1 MALPEEKTNSTPDWL
16 TAGSTRIDKPV
27 TQIRGGG
34 IFIPSKRTPQE
45 EAEES
50 RKTRG
55 EVREEEKF
63 KRQIQDLT
71 VDQSKALDFYQRARS
86 SQIELERLN
95 LDPDDLI
102 ALATQEVLPSNLANR
117 FSDTDRRLYRAAAK
131 NFAMATL
138 RRESGAQIA
147 SDEIAN
153 QISIFFPGAGAD
165 EREKQVLKRQRDL
178 TILGLG
184 SAAGPYGLEQ
194 ANKNLQKLGFI
205 DEQGNPIIPPAAAEA
220 ETPVAGLAAAR
231 PGDRVVA
238 EIDLKN
244 ARDLQAKWQGSP
256 NLSTEELIKELNAI
270 SVANVGSP
278 LTPESIAA
286 LTLDTYR
293 TTQFKPY
300 LAPMEDV
307 TKDMGFIEGAI
318 ETVTGSERS
327 TPEIEAA
334 PDWTTMPELNELSL
348 ASAGTALGTMFSSPE
363 ESVKIIQA
371 NYPGVAVRQ
380 DAKGNYILRSQDG
393 KEYGIKPGFKWSD
406 IPRAAGGI
414 FAFTPAGAARTV
426 AGAAGG
432 AALTQAGIEATQA
445 ATGGTF
451 DPAEIALAGAAGAGG
466 QLISEAIPAVVSA
479 VRNLRR
485 GPASALPE
493 AIPVPSAPQAPT
505 MAPASTASEEAAI
518 GQRLYDIQMRL
529 REGIGSPELEQEA
542 AALARQLRDIQTP
555 EYMRPGYVPP
565 RREPLPMSEPTP
577 ASTTSEE
584 AILSQRLR
592 DIQNELRT
600 GPGSPQLEQE
610 ASAVSRRL
618 RWLQTPD
625 YMKAGAVEP
634 PPIPQATAAPM
645 AGVAEEV
652 VTEAAAPSAFIPI
665 EELDNLIST
674 ATKKGAAGKAA
685 QQKIIELAEINPEAK
700 AAAESL
706 GFELPIDV
714 YADNPQ
720 IRAAL
725 GLERSQFGTPAQG
738 EWDVTLRKA
747 IDNADNISQQFDAFF
762 IEGVPA
768 TGAVSQKIKTGLEQS
783 QKALKSQA
791 SALYKKVDEGVSA
804 NDPVNLDNLFT
815 TLQDVVAEVGE
826 GGLNQQE
833 KKLLDLFQTGE
844 AGAGDITYG
853 RLIREKNL
861 IRRAK
866 EGKESPYGSLD
877 EASLVRLEGALA
889 KDQLDNVER
898 IAGEET
904 RRNLRAANLLYAKQG
919 ALGKRMVSVFGRDLE
934 GDLNSLLLGAMSESK
949 TGGAR
954 KFNKLIKT
962 VPEEYRKEALA
973 TAIASATRSKA
984 SQGFGFAEFRDFY
997 PALRANPEVFGKI
1010 AKEMGPDWVKAMNS
1024 LLTVSRKMTDA
1035 RSVAGLRT
1043 GATTQAELRKSLA
1056 AQGKLQNFLNSTMAK
1071 RGVGFAAG
1079 STPGINM
1086 FVPDI
1091 IEWMSSI
1098 GKNKLVAAQQLFKD
1112 PAFLDALEQSASQGA
1127 PSKAAVNKLSM
1138 NQRFRSYAK
1147 AFGIS
1152 DDPKVWLN
1160 STLSAAA
1167 PQMNEQQQPQS
1178 PSGAPTVEMPQ

>member
-1 MALPEEKTNSTPDWL
+1 MAKNPFDQFDKEDVASVPISSIQPIVAAPKEAEKPEKPTETFSIATPEQKAAAGLDPNRVYQISSVTGEFKDVGGQPTAKAVAEKDTNRLPQLYTGISAVRDLRKLS
-16 TAGSTRIDKPV
+16 DKFLSLGK
-27 TQIRGGG
+27 QAGG
-34 IFIPSKRTPQE
+34 ISETPVLGSLLGQNRADLE
-45 EAEES
+45 GSIEIL
-50 RKTRG
+50 KG
-55 EVREEEKF
+55 II
-63 KRQIQDLT
+63 IQDQL
-71 VDQSKALDFYQRARS
+71 AR
-86 SQIELERLN
+86 
-95 LDPDDLI
+95 
-102 ALATQEVLPSNLANR
+102 LAKINPAGVASLANTPGEQER
-117 FSDTDRRLYRAAAK
+117 FVSSIANLNPNQSPEQFAIGLKRAEDYLNRQLK
-131 NFAMATL
+131 
-138 RRESGAQIA
+138 ESGG
-147 SDEIAN
+147 E
-153 QISIFFPGAGAD
+153 PVGERGA
-165 EREKQVLKRQRDL
+165 
-178 TILGLG
+178 
-184 SAAGPYGLEQ
+184 
-194 ANKNLQKLGFI
+194 
-205 DEQGNPIIPPAAAEA
+205 
-220 ETPVAGLAAAR
+220 PVAGLTAAL

-244 ARDLQAKWQGSP
+244 ARDLQAAWQSGKSI
-256 NLSTEELIKELNAI
+256 EELSAI
-270 SVANVGSP
+270 SMRNVGSA
-278 LTPESIAA
+278 LTPETIAK
-286 LTLDTYR
+286 LQEDTKR
-293 TTQFKPY
+293 QLQFVPY

-307 TKDMGFIEGAI
+307 TKDMGFIEGVA
-318 ETVTGSERS
+318 ETITGSERS

-348 ASAGTALGTMFSSPE
+348 ASAGTALGTMFTSPE

-371 NYPGVAVRQ
+371 NYPGVEVRQ
-380 DAKGNYILRSQDG
+380 DAKGNYILRSQNG
-393 KEYGIKPGFKWSD
+393 KEYGIKPGFRFSD
-406 IPRAAGGI
+406 VPRAAGGI

-451 DPAEIALAGAAGAGG
+451 NPSEVALAGAGGAGG
-466 QLISEAIPAVVSA
+466 QLLAEAIPLVVSG

-485 GPASALPE
+485 GPAGALPE
-493 AIPVPSAPQAPT
+493 PIPVPSAPEVPT
-505 MAPASTASEEAAI
+505 GMGMPSPAAI
-518 GQRLYDIQMRL
+518 V
-529 REGIGSPELEQEA
+529 PEAPIMPTQA
-542 AALARQLRDIQTP
+542 AS
-555 EYMRPGYVPP
+555 M
-565 RREPLPMSEPTP
+565 
-577 ASTTSEE
+577 
-584 AILSQRLR
+584 
-592 DIQNELRT
+592 
-600 GPGSPQLEQE
+600 
-610 ASAVSRRL
+610 
-618 RWLQTPD
+618 
-625 YMKAGAVEP
+625 
-634 PPIPQATAAPM
+634 AAPV

-652 VTEAAAPSAFIPI
+652 VTQAAAPSRFIPT

-674 ATKKGAAGKAA
+674 ATKKGAQGKAA

-738 EWDVTLRKA
+738 EWDVTLRNA
-747 IDNADNISQQFDAFF
+747 IDNADNISQQFDALF

-783 QKALKSQA
+783 KNALKSQA

-804 NDPVNLDNLFT
+804 NVPVNLDNLFT

-877 EASLVRLEGALA
+877 EASLTRLEGALA

-904 RRNLRAANLLYAKQG
+904 RRNLRAANLLYAKQS
-919 ALGKRMVSVFGRDLE
+919 ALGKRMVSAFGRDLE
-934 GDLNSLLLGAMSESK
+934 GDLNSLLLGAISESK

-954 KFNKLIKT
+954 KFNKLMKT

-997 PALRANPEVFGKI
+997 PALRANPEVFGQI

-1024 LLTVSRKMTDA
+1024 LLTVSKRMTEA
-1035 RSVAGLRT
+1035 RSVSGLKT

-1056 AQGKLQNFLNSTMAK
+1056 AQGKLQNFLNSSMVK
-1071 RGVGFAAG
+1071 RGVGFVAG
-1079 STPGINM
+1079 STPGVNM

-1091 IEWMSSI
+1091 IDWMSKL
-1098 GKNKLVAAQQLFKD
+1098 GKNKLDAAQQLFKD

-1167 PQMNEQQQPQS
+1167 PQMDGQQQPES
-1178 PSGAPTVEMPQ
+1178 PSGAPTVAMPQ

>member
-1 MALPEEKTNSTPDWL
+1 MAQTNPWELPVATSQGTSSP
-16 TAGSTRIDKPV
+16 P
-27 TQIRGGG
+27 RGVV
-34 IFIPSKRTPQE
+34 IPKSSAKI
-45 EAEES
+45 AEEERQAEELKIKKRS
-50 RKTRG
+50 
-55 EVREEEKF
+55 EEREEEKF
-63 KRQIQDLT
+63 KKSSAELSEGQA
-71 VDQSKALDFYQRARS
+71 KAVDFYQRARS

-95 LDPDDLI
+95 LAPDDLI
-102 ALATQEVLPSNLANR
+102 ALATQEVLPTSLANR

-138 RRESGAQIA
+138 RRESGATITP
-147 SDEIAN
+147 EETAN
-153 QISIFFPGAGAD
+153 QISIFFAGPGAD
-165 EREKQVLKRQRDL
+165 EKEKQTLKRQRDL

-194 ANKNLQKLGFI
+194 ANKNLQSLGFI
-205 DEQGNPIIPPAAAEA
+205 DEQGNAIIPPVTGAV

-231 PGDRVVA
+231 PGERVVA
-238 EIDLKN
+238 EKDLKN

-270 SVANVGSP
+270 SMRNVGSE
-278 LTPESIAA
+278 LTPETIKA
-286 LTLDTYR
+286 LQGDAERRL
-293 TTQFKPY
+293 QFKPY

-307 TKDMGFIEGAI
+307 TKDMGLIEGAI

-348 ASAGTALGTMFSSPE
+348 TGAGTALGTMFTSPE
-363 ESVKIIQA
+363 ESVQIIQA
-371 NYPGVAVRQ
+371 NYPGVDVRQ
-380 DAKGNYILRSQDG
+380 DAKGNYILRSQNG
-393 KEYGIKPGFKWSD
+393 KEYGIKPGFRFSD
-406 IPRAAGGI
+406 VPRIAGGI

-426 AGAAGG
+426 AGAAAGS
-432 AALTQAGIEATQA
+432 ALTQAGIEATQA

-451 DPAEIALAGAAGAGG
+451 DSGEVALAGAGGAGG
-466 QLISEAIPAVVSA
+466 QLISEAIPLVVSA
-479 VRNLRR
+479 VRGLRR
-485 GPASALPE
+485 GPAGALPE
-493 AIPVPSAPQAPT
+493 AMPIPSAPEAPT
-505 MAPASTASEEAAI
+505 GMGMPSPAAI
-518 GQRLYDIQMRL
+518 VP
-529 REGIGSPELEQEA
+529 ESP
-542 AALARQLRDIQTP
+542 I
-555 EYMRPGYVPP
+555 M
-565 RREPLPMSEPTP
+565 PT
-577 ASTTSEE
+577 
-584 AILSQRLR
+584 
-592 DIQNELRT
+592 
-600 GPGSPQLEQE
+600 
-610 ASAVSRRL
+610 
-618 RWLQTPD
+618 
-625 YMKAGAVEP
+625 
-634 PPIPQATAAPM
+634 QATPMAAPV

-652 VTEAAAPSAFIPI
+652 VTQAAAPSRFIPT

-674 ATKKGAAGKAA
+674 ATKRGAEGKAA

-738 EWDVTLRKA
+738 EWDVTLRNA
-747 IDNADNISQQFDAFF
+747 INNADDISQQFDALF

-804 NDPVNLDNLFT
+804 KAPVDLDNLFT
-815 TLQDVVAEVGE
+815 TLQEVVSEVGE

-853 RLIREKNL
+853 RLIREKGQ

-877 EASLVRLEGALA
+877 EASLVRLENALT

-898 IAGEET
+898 MAGEET
-904 RRNLRAANLLYAKQG
+904 RRNLRAANLLYAKQS
-919 ALGKRMVSVFGRDLE
+919 ALGKRMVSAFGRDLE
-934 GDLNSLLLGAMSESK
+934 GDLNSLLLGAISESK

-1010 AKEMGPDWVKAMNS
+1010 AQEMGPDWVKAMNS
-1024 LLTVSRKMTDA
+1024 LLTVSRKMTEA
-1035 RSVAGLRT
+1035 RSVPGLGT
-1043 GATTQAELRKSLA
+1043 GATTQATLRKSLA
-1056 AQGKLQNFLNSTMAK
+1056 AQGKLQNFLNSSMAK
-1071 RGVGFAAG
+1071 RAVAFVATKIPGVDML
-1079 STPGINM
+1079 I
-1086 FVPDI
+1086 PDI
-1091 IEWMSSI
+1091 IESMSKL
-1098 GKNKLVAAQQLFKD
+1098 GKNKLDAAQQLFKD
-1112 PAFLDALEQSASQGA
+1112 PAFLDALEQSATQGA

-1167 PQMNEQQQPQS
+1167 PQMDGQQQPES

>member
-1 MALPEEKTNSTPDWL
+1 MAQTNPWELPVASPQGTPS
-16 TAGSTRIDKPV
+16 AP
-27 TQIRGGG
+27 RGVV
-34 IFIPSKRTPQE
+34 IPKSRAE
-45 EAEES
+45 IAEEE
-50 RKTRG
+50 RQAEELDIKKRG
-55 EVREEEKF
+55 EVREEKKF
-63 KRQIQDLT
+63 ERQMQDLT
-71 VDQSKALDFYQRARS
+71 EGQSKALDFYQRARS

-95 LDPDDLI
+95 LSPDDLI
-102 ALATQEVLPSNLANR
+102 ALATQEVLPPNLANR
-117 FSDTDRRLYRAAAK
+117 FSDTDRRLYRSAAK

-138 RRESGAQIA
+138 RRESGAAITPE
-147 SDEIAN
+147 EITS

-165 EREKQVLKRQRDL
+165 AKEIETLKRQRDL
-178 TILGLG
+178 SILGLG

-194 ANKNLQKLGFI
+194 ANKNLQSLGFI
-205 DEQGNPIIPPAAAEA
+205 DEQGNPIIPPATGAV

-231 PGDRVVA
+231 PGERVVA
-238 EIDLKN
+238 EKDLKN
-244 ARDLQAKWQGSP
+244 ARELQAAWQSGK
-256 NLSTEELIKELNAI
+256 TIEELNAI
-270 SVANVGSP
+270 SMRNVGSE
-278 LTPESIAA
+278 LTPETINA
-286 LTLDTYR
+286 LQKDAERKL
-293 TTQFKPY
+293 QFKPY

-307 TKDMGFIEGAI
+307 TKDMGLIEGAI

-348 ASAGTALGTMFSSPE
+348 ASAGTALGTMFTSPE

-371 NYPGVAVRQ
+371 NYPGVEVRQ
-380 DAKGNYILRSQDG
+380 DAKGNYILRSQNG
-393 KEYGIKPGFKWSD
+393 KEYGIKPGFRWSD
-406 IPRAAGGI
+406 VPRAAGGI
-414 FAFTPAGAARTV
+414 LAFTPAGAARTV

-451 DPAEIALAGAAGAGG
+451 NPSEVALAGAGGAGG
-466 QLISEAIPAVVSA
+466 QLLAEAIPLVVSG

-485 GPASALPE
+485 GPAGALPE
-493 AIPVPSAPQAPT
+493 PIPVPSAPEVPT
-505 MAPASTASEEAAI
+505 MAPVSTASEEAAI

-652 VTEAAAPSAFIPI
+652 VTAAAAPSRFIPT

-674 ATKKGAAGKAA
+674 ATKKGAQGKAA

-738 EWDVTLRKA
+738 EWDVTLRNA
-747 IDNADNISQQFDAFF
+747 IDNADNISQQFDALF
-762 IEGVPA
+762 IDGVPA

-783 QKALKSQA
+783 KNALKSQA

-804 NDPVNLDNLFT
+804 NVPVNLDNLFT

-877 EASLVRLEGALA
+877 EDSLTRLEGALA

-904 RRNLRAANLLYAKQG
+904 RRNLRAANLLYAKQS
-919 ALGKRMVSVFGRDLE
+919 ALGKRMVSAFGRDLE
-934 GDLNSLLLGAMSESK
+934 GDLNSLLLGAIKESK

-954 KFNKLIKT
+954 KFNKLMKT

-997 PALRANPEVFGKI
+997 PALRANPEVFGQI

-1024 LLTVSRKMTDA
+1024 LLTVSKRMTEA
-1035 RSVAGLRT
+1035 RSVSGLGT
-1043 GATTQAELRKSLA
+1043 GATTQATLRKSLA
-1056 AQGKLQNFLNSTMAK
+1056 AQGKLQNFLNSSMVK
-1071 RGVGFAAG
+1071 RGVGFVAG
-1079 STPGINM
+1079 STPGVNM

-1091 IEWMSSI
+1091 IDWMSKL
-1098 GKNKLVAAQQLFKD
+1098 GKNKLDAAQQLFKD

-1152 DDPKVWLN
+1152 EDPKVWLN
-1160 STLSAAA
+1160 ATLSAAA
-1167 PQMNEQQQPQS
+1167 PQMDGQQQPES

>member
-1 MALPEEKTNSTPDWL
+1 MAQTNPWELPVASSQGTPG
-16 TAGSTRIDKPV
+16 AP
-27 TQIRGGG
+27 RGVV
-34 IFIPSKRTPQE
+34 IPKSKAE
-45 EAEES
+45 IAEEE
-50 RKTRG
+50 RQAEELDIKKRG
-55 EVREEEKF
+55 EVREEKKF
-63 KRQIQDLT
+63 ERQMQDLT
-71 VDQSKALDFYQRARS
+71 EGQSKAVDFYQRGRS

-95 LDPDDLI
+95 LNPDDLI

-147 SDEIAN
+147 PDEIAN

-194 ANKNLQKLGFI
+194 ANKNLQSLGFI
-205 DEQGNPIIPPAAAEA
+205 DEQGNPIIPPAAGAA

-238 EIDLKN
+238 EQDLKN
-244 ARDLQAKWQGSP
+244 ARELQAAWQANKSI
-256 NLSTEELIKELNAI
+256 EELNAI
-270 SVANVGSP
+270 SMRNVGSE
-278 LTPESIAA
+278 LTPETIKA
-286 LTLDTYR
+286 LQEDTKR
-293 TTQFKPY
+293 QLQFVPY

-307 TKDMGFIEGAI
+307 TKDMGLVAGVI

-348 ASAGTALGTMFSSPE
+348 ASAGTALGTMFTSPE

-371 NYPGVAVRQ
+371 NYPGVEVRQ
-380 DAKGNYILRSQDG
+380 DAKGNYILRSQNG
-393 KEYGIKPGFKWSD
+393 KEYGIKPGFRWSD
-406 IPRAAGGI
+406 VPRAAGGI
-414 FAFTPAGAARTV
+414 AAFTPAGAARTV

-445 ATGGTF
+445 AAGGTF
-451 DPAEIALAGAAGAGG
+451 DPSEIALAGAGGAGG
-466 QLISEAIPAVVSA
+466 QLLAEAIPAVVSG

-485 GPASALPE
+485 GPAGALPE
-493 AIPVPSAPQAPT
+493 AIPVPSAPEVPSG
-505 MAPASTASEEAAI
+505 MGMPSPAAI
-518 GQRLYDIQMRL
+518 V
-529 REGIGSPELEQEA
+529 PEA
-542 AALARQLRDIQTP
+542 PI
-555 EYMRPGYVPP
+555 M
-565 RREPLPMSEPTP
+565 PT
-577 ASTTSEE
+577 
-584 AILSQRLR
+584 Q
-592 DIQNELRT
+592 
-600 GPGSPQLEQE
+600 
-610 ASAVSRRL
+610 
-618 RWLQTPD
+618 
-625 YMKAGAVEP
+625 
-634 PPIPQATAAPM
+634 AAPM
-645 AGVAEEV
+645 AAPVAGVAEEV
-652 VTEAAAPSAFIPI
+652 VTEAAAPSRFIPT

-674 ATKKGAAGKAA
+674 ATKKGAQGKAA

-738 EWDVTLRKA
+738 EWDVTLRNA
-747 IDNADNISQQFDAFF
+747 IDNADNISQQFDALF
-762 IEGVPA
+762 IKGVPA

-783 QKALKSQA
+783 KNALESQA

-877 EASLVRLEGALA
+877 EASLMRLEGALT

-904 RRNLRAANLLYAKQG
+904 RRNLRAANLLYAKQS
-919 ALGKRMVSVFGRDLE
+919 ALGKRMVSAFGRDLE
-934 GDLNSLLLGAMSESK
+934 GDLNSLLLGAISESK
-949 TGGAR
+949 AGGAR

-1024 LLTVSRKMTDA
+1024 LLTVSKRMTDA
-1035 RSVAGLRT
+1035 RSVSGLRT

-1071 RGVGFAAG
+1071 RGVGFVAG
-1079 STPGINM
+1079 STPGVNM

-1091 IEWMSSI
+1091 IEWMSKL
-1098 GKNKLVAAQQLFKD
+1098 GKNKLDAAQQLFKD

-1167 PQMNEQQQPQS
+1167 PQMDGQQQPES

>member
-1 MALPEEKTNSTPDWL
+1 
-16 TAGSTRIDKPV
+16 
-27 TQIRGGG
+27 
-34 IFIPSKRTPQE
+34 
-45 EAEES
+45 
-50 RKTRG
+50 
-55 EVREEEKF
+55 
-63 KRQIQDLT
+63 
-71 VDQSKALDFYQRARS
+71 
-86 SQIELERLN
+86 
-95 LDPDDLI
+95 
-102 ALATQEVLPSNLANR
+102 
-117 FSDTDRRLYRAAAK
+117 
-131 NFAMATL
+131 
-138 RRESGAQIA
+138 
-147 SDEIAN
+147 
-153 QISIFFPGAGAD
+153 
-165 EREKQVLKRQRDL
+165 
-178 TILGLG
+178 
-184 SAAGPYGLEQ
+184 
-194 ANKNLQKLGFI
+194 
-205 DEQGNPIIPPAAAEA
+205 
-220 ETPVAGLAAAR
+220 
-231 PGDRVVA
+231 
-238 EIDLKN
+238 
-244 ARDLQAKWQGSP
+244 
-256 NLSTEELIKELNAI
+256 
-270 SVANVGSP
+270 
-278 LTPESIAA
+278 
-286 LTLDTYR
+286 
-293 TTQFKPY
+293 
-300 LAPMEDV
+300 
-307 TKDMGFIEGAI
+307 
-318 ETVTGSERS
+318 
-327 TPEIEAA
+327 
-334 PDWTTMPELNELSL
+334 
-348 ASAGTALGTMFSSPE
+348 
-363 ESVKIIQA
+363 
-371 NYPGVAVRQ
+371 VRQ

-393 KEYGIKPGFKWSD
+393 KEYGIKPGFRWSD

-451 DPAEIALAGAAGAGG
+451 DPAEIALAGAGGAGG
-466 QLISEAIPAVVSA
+466 QLVAEAIPAVVSA

-485 GPASALPE
+485 GPAGALPE
-493 AIPVPSAPQAPT
+493 AIPVPSAPEAPFG
-505 MAPASTASEEAAI
+505 MGMPSPAAI
-518 GQRLYDIQMRL
+518 V
-529 REGIGSPELEQEA
+529 PEAPIMPTQA
-542 AALARQLRDIQTP
+542 A
-555 EYMRPGYVPP
+555 
-565 RREPLPMSEPTP
+565 PM
-577 ASTTSEE
+577 
-584 AILSQRLR
+584 
-592 DIQNELRT
+592 
-600 GPGSPQLEQE
+600 
-610 ASAVSRRL
+610 
-618 RWLQTPD
+618 
-625 YMKAGAVEP
+625 
-634 PPIPQATAAPM
+634 AAPM

-652 VTEAAAPSAFIPI
+652 VTEAAAPSRFIPT

-674 ATKKGAAGKAA
+674 ATKKGAQGKAA

-747 IDNADNISQQFDAFF
+747 INNADDISQQFDAFF

-804 NDPVNLDNLFT
+804 KAPVDLDNLFT
-815 TLQDVVAEVGE
+815 TLQEVVSEVGE

-844 AGAGDITYG
+844 AGTGDITYG
-853 RLIREKNL
+853 RLIREKGL

-877 EASLVRLEGALA
+877 EASLVRLENALT

-898 IAGEET
+898 MAGEET

-919 ALGKRMVSVFGRDLE
+919 ALGKRMVSAFGRDLE
-934 GDLNSLLLGAMSESK
+934 GDLNSLLLGAISESK
-949 TGGAR
+949 AGGAR

-1010 AKEMGPDWVKAMNS
+1010 AQEMGPDWVKAMNS

-1035 RSVAGLRT
+1035 RSVSGLRT

-1056 AQGKLQNFLNSTMAK
+1056 AQGKLQNFLNSSMAK
-1071 RGVGFAAG
+1071 RAVAFTASKIPGVDLL
-1079 STPGINM
+1079 I
-1086 FVPDI
+1086 PDI
-1091 IEWMSSI
+1091 IESMSKL
-1098 GKNKLVAAQQLFKD
+1098 GKNKLDAAQQLFKD

-1167 PQMNEQQQPQS
+1167 PQMDGQQQPES
-1178 PSGAPTVEMPQ
+1178 PSGAPTVAMPQ

>member
-1 MALPEEKTNSTPDWL
+1 MAQTNPWELPVASSQGTPS
-16 TAGSTRIDKPV
+16 AP
-27 TQIRGGG
+27 RGVV
-34 IFIPSKRTPQE
+34 IPKSQAE
-45 EAEES
+45 IAEEE
-50 RKTRG
+50 RQAEELLIKKRG

-95 LDPDDLI
+95 LNPDDLI

-147 SDEIAN
+147 PDEIAN

-194 ANKNLQKLGFI
+194 ANKNLQSLGFI
-205 DEQGNPIIPPAAAEA
+205 DEQGNPIIPPAAGAA

-231 PGDRVVA
+231 PGERVVA
-238 EIDLKN
+238 EQDLKN
-244 ARDLQAKWQGSP
+244 AQELQAAWQSGKSI
-256 NLSTEELIKELNAI
+256 EELNAI
-270 SVANVGSP
+270 SLRNVGSA
-278 LTPESIAA
+278 LTPETIQA
-286 LTLDTYR
+286 LQSDTKR
-293 TTQFKPY
+293 QLQFKPY

-451 DPAEIALAGAAGAGG
+451 DPAEIALAGVGGAGG

-479 VRNLRR
+479 VRGLRR
-485 GPASALPE
+485 GPAGALPE
-493 AIPVPSAPQAPT
+493 TMPVPQAPQAPT
-505 MAPASTASEEAAI
+505 MA
-518 GQRLYDIQMRL
+518 
-529 REGIGSPELEQEA
+529 
-542 AALARQLRDIQTP
+542 
-555 EYMRPGYVPP
+555 
-565 RREPLPMSEPTP
+565 P

-652 VTEAAAPSAFIPI
+652 VTEAVAPSRFLPT
-665 EELDNLIST
+665 EELDQLIST
-674 ATKKGAAGKAA
+674 ATQKGAQGKAA

-747 IDNADNISQQFDAFF
+747 IENADNISQQFDAFF
-762 IEGVPA
+762 IGGVPA

-791 SALYKKVDEGVSA
+791 SELYKKVDEGVSA
-804 NDPVNLDNLFT
+804 KAPVDLDNLFT
-815 TLQDVVAEVGE
+815 TLQEVVSEVGE
-826 GGLNQQE
+826 SGLNQQE

-853 RLIREKNL
+853 RLIREKGL

-877 EASLVRLEGALA
+877 EASLVRLENALT

-898 IAGEET
+898 MAGEET

-919 ALGKRMVSVFGRDLE
+919 ALGKRMVSAFGRDLE
-934 GDLNSLLLGAMSESK
+934 GDLNSLLLGAISESK

-1056 AQGKLQNFLNSTMAK
+1056 AQGKLQNFLNSSMAK
-1071 RGVGFAAG
+1071 RAVAFTASKIPGVDLLL
-1079 STPGINM
+1079 
-1086 FVPDI
+1086 PDI
-1091 IEWMSSI
+1091 IEFMSKL
-1098 GKNKLVAAQQLFKD
+1098 GKNKLDAAQQLFKD

>member
-1 MALPEEKTNSTPDWL
+1 MATPENWWESSKVVAKPNKVQQVDGGVYVPPAPEKPEKPTETFTIATPEQKAAAGLDPNRVYQVNSVTGEFKDVGGQPTAKLAAEDPNRAFKINSAL
-16 TAGSTRIDKPV
+16 DALKNVRKLAEQSLSVGETAGRVRETPV
-27 TQIRGGG
+27 IGAVLGQNRADLEGALSLVNSNLIQDQLAYLAQLNPQGIASLANTQA
-34 IFIPSKRTPQE
+34 
-45 EAEES
+45 EAE
-50 RKTRG
+50 
-55 EVREEEKF
+55 
-63 KRQIQDLT
+63 
-71 VDQSKALDFYQRARS
+71 
-86 SQIELERLN
+86 RLAASIAN
-95 LDPDDLI
+95 LDPNQSLDQFLTGVQRAEDYYKRQLSETG
-102 ALATQEVLPSNLANR
+102 AAPAGE
-117 FSDTDRRLYRAAAK
+117 RAA
-131 NFAMATL
+131 
-138 RRESGAQIA
+138 
-147 SDEIAN
+147 
-153 QISIFFPGAGAD
+153 
-165 EREKQVLKRQRDL
+165 
-178 TILGLG
+178 
-184 SAAGPYGLEQ
+184 
-194 ANKNLQKLGFI
+194 
-205 DEQGNPIIPPAAAEA
+205 
-220 ETPVAGLAAAR
+220 PVAGLTAAL
-231 PGDRVVA
+231 PGDRIVA

-244 ARDLQAKWQGSP
+244 ARDLQAAWQSGK
-256 NLSTEELIKELNAI
+256 TIEELSAI
-270 SVANVGSP
+270 SMANVGSP

-286 LTLDTYR
+286 LTADTNR
-293 TTQFKPY
+293 QLQFQPY

-307 TKDMGFIEGAI
+307 TEDMGLIEGAI

-348 ASAGTALGTMFSSPE
+348 AGAGTALGTMFSSPE
-363 ESVKIIQA
+363 ESVRIIQA
-371 NYPGVAVRQ
+371 NYPSVQVRQ

-393 KEYGIKPGFKWSD
+393 KEYGIKPGFRWSD

-451 DPAEIALAGAAGAGG
+451 DPAEIALAGAGGAGG

-479 VRNLRR
+479 VRGLRR
-485 GPASALPE
+485 GPAGALPE
-493 AIPVPSAPQAPT
+493 TMPVPQAPQAPT

-634 PPIPQATAAPM
+634 PPIPQATAAPI
-645 AGVAEEV
+645 AGAAEEV
-652 VTEAAAPSAFIPI
+652 VTGAAAPSRFIPT

-674 ATKKGAAGKAA
+674 ATKKGAQGKAA

-738 EWDVTLRKA
+738 EWDVTLRNA
-747 IDNADNISQQFDAFF
+747 IDNADNISQQFDALF

-783 QKALKSQA
+783 KNALKSQA

-919 ALGKRMVSVFGRDLE
+919 ALGKRMVSAFGRDLE
-934 GDLNSLLLGAMSESK
+934 GDLNSLLLGAISESK

-1079 STPGINM
+1079 STPGVNM

-1091 IEWMSSI
+1091 IEWMSKL
-1098 GKNKLVAAQQLFKD
+1098 GKNKLDAAQQLFKD

>member
-1 MALPEEKTNSTPDWL
+1 MAQTNPWELPVASPQGTSSAPRGVVIPKSRAEIAEEERQAEELDIK
-16 TAGSTRIDKPV
+16 
-27 TQIRGGG
+27 
-34 IFIPSKRTPQE
+34 KRSEERE
-45 EAEES
+45 EA
-50 RKTRG
+50 
-55 EVREEEKF
+55 KF
-63 KRQIQDLT
+63 KKSSAELT
-71 VDQSKALDFYQRARS
+71 EGQSKALDFYQRARS

-95 LDPDDLI
+95 LTPDDLI
-102 ALATQEVLPSNLANR
+102 ALATQEVLPTSLANR
-117 FSDTDRRLYRAAAK
+117 FSDTDRRLYRSAAK

-138 RRESGAQIA
+138 RRESGAAITPE
-147 SDEIAN
+147 EITN

-165 EREKQVLKRQRDL
+165 AKERETLKRQRDL
-178 TILGLG
+178 SILGLG

-194 ANKNLQKLGFI
+194 ANKNLQSLGFI
-205 DEQGNPIIPPAAAEA
+205 DAQGNPIIPPAAGAAEA
-220 ETPVAGLAAAR
+220 PVAGLAAAR
-231 PGDRVVA
+231 PGERVVA
-238 EIDLKN
+238 DRDLRN
-244 ARDLQAKWQGSP
+244 ARELQAAWQSGKSI
-256 NLSTEELIKELNAI
+256 EELSAI
-270 SVANVGSP
+270 SMRNVGSA
-278 LTPESIAA
+278 LTPETIAK
-286 LTLDTYR
+286 LQEDTKR
-293 TTQFKPY
+293 QLQFVPY

-307 TKDMGFIEGAI
+307 TKDMGFFEGVA
-318 ETVTGSERS
+318 ETITGSERS

-348 ASAGTALGTMFSSPE
+348 ASAGTALGTMFTSPE

-371 NYPGVAVRQ
+371 NYPGVEVRQ
-380 DAKGNYILRSQDG
+380 DAKGNYILRSQNG
-393 KEYGIKPGFKWSD
+393 KEYGIKPGFRFSD
-406 IPRAAGGI
+406 VPRAAGGI

-445 ATGGTF
+445 AAGGTF
-451 DPAEIALAGAAGAGG
+451 DPSEIALAGAGGAGG
-466 QLISEAIPAVVSA
+466 QLLAEAIPLVVSG

-485 GPASALPE
+485 GPAGALPE
-493 AIPVPSAPQAPT
+493 AIPVPSAPEVPSG
-505 MAPASTASEEAAI
+505 MGMPSPAAI
-518 GQRLYDIQMRL
+518 V
-529 REGIGSPELEQEA
+529 PEAPIMPTQGA
-542 AALARQLRDIQTP
+542 
-555 EYMRPGYVPP
+555 
-565 RREPLPMSEPTP
+565 PM
-577 ASTTSEE
+577 
-584 AILSQRLR
+584 
-592 DIQNELRT
+592 
-600 GPGSPQLEQE
+600 
-610 ASAVSRRL
+610 
-618 RWLQTPD
+618 
-625 YMKAGAVEP
+625 
-634 PPIPQATAAPM
+634 AAPV

-652 VTEAAAPSAFIPI
+652 VTGAAAPSRFIPT

-674 ATKKGAAGKAA
+674 ATKRGAEGKAA

-738 EWDVTLRKA
+738 EWDVTLRNA
-747 IDNADNISQQFDAFF
+747 IDNADNISQQFDALF

-783 QKALKSQA
+783 KNALKSQA

-804 NDPVNLDNLFT
+804 NVPVNLDNLFT

-877 EASLVRLEGALA
+877 EASLTRLEGALA

-904 RRNLRAANLLYAKQG
+904 RRNLRAANLLYAKQS
-919 ALGKRMVSVFGRDLE
+919 ALGKRMVSAFGRDLE
-934 GDLNSLLLGAMSESK
+934 GDLNSLLLGAISESK
-949 TGGAR
+949 AGGAR
-954 KFNKLIKT
+954 KFNKLMKT

-997 PALRANPEVFGKI
+997 PALRANPEVFGQI

-1024 LLTVSRKMTDA
+1024 LLTVSKRMTEA
-1035 RSVAGLRT
+1035 RSVSGLGT
-1043 GATTQAELRKSLA
+1043 GATTQATLRKSLA
-1056 AQGKLQNFLNSTMAK
+1056 AQGKLQNFLNSSMVK
-1071 RGVGFAAG
+1071 RGVGFVAG
-1079 STPGINM
+1079 STPGVNM

-1091 IEWMSSI
+1091 IDWMSKL
-1098 GKNKLVAAQQLFKD
+1098 GKNKLDAAQQLFKD

-1138 NQRFRSYAK
+1138 NQSFRSYAK

-1167 PQMNEQQQPQS
+1167 PQMDGQQQPES
-1178 PSGAPTVEMPQ
+1178 PSGAPSVEMPQ

>member
-1 MALPEEKTNSTPDWL
+1 MAAQENWWE
-16 TAGSTRIDKPV
+16 GSPVVAKPSKSQQV
-27 TQIRGGG
+27 DGG
-34 IFIPSKRTPQE
+34 IYVPPTKTPEQIADE
-45 EAEES
+45 ARKAEEFGM
-50 RKTRG
+50 KKRG

-63 KRQIQDLT
+63 GRQMQDLT
-71 VDQSKALDFYQRARS
+71 VDQGKALDFYQRGRS

-95 LDPDDLI
+95 LNPDDLI

-147 SDEIAN
+147 PDEIAN

-194 ANKNLQKLGFI
+194 ANKNLQSLGFI

-220 ETPVAGLAAAR
+220 ETPVAGLAAAL
-231 PGDRVVA
+231 PGDRIVA
-238 EIDLKN
+238 EKDLQN
-244 ARDLQAKWQGSP
+244 ARELQAAWQSGK
-256 NLSTEELIKELNAI
+256 TIEELNAI
-270 SVANVGSP
+270 SMRNVGSP
-278 LTPESIAA
+278 LTPESIQA
-286 LTLDTYR
+286 LTADTNR
-293 TTQFKPY
+293 RAQFTPY

-307 TKDMGFIEGAI
+307 TKDMGLVAGAI

-348 ASAGTALGTMFSSPE
+348 ASAGTALGTMFTSPE
-363 ESVKIIQA
+363 ESVKIIQS
-371 NYPGVAVRQ
+371 NYPGVEVRQ
-380 DAKGNYILRSQDG
+380 DAKGNYILRSQNG
-393 KEYGIKPGFKWSD
+393 KEYGIKPGFRWSD
-406 IPRAAGGI
+406 VPRAAGGI
-414 FAFTPAGAARTV
+414 AAFTPAGAARTV

-451 DPAEIALAGAAGAGG
+451 DPAEIALAGAGGAGG
-466 QLISEAIPAVVSA
+466 QLVAKAIPAVVSA
-479 VRNLRR
+479 VRGLRR
-485 GPASALPE
+485 GPVGALPE
-493 AIPVPSAPQAPT
+493 TPFEMGIP
-505 MAPASTASEEAAI
+505 STA
-518 GQRLYDIQMRL
+518 GMV
-529 REGIGSPELEQEA
+529 PE
-542 AALARQLRDIQTP
+542 TP
-555 EYMRPGYVPP
+555 IM
-565 RREPLPMSEPTP
+565 PT
-577 ASTTSEE
+577 
-584 AILSQRLR
+584 Q
-592 DIQNELRT
+592 
-600 GPGSPQLEQE
+600 
-610 ASAVSRRL
+610 
-618 RWLQTPD
+618 
-625 YMKAGAVEP
+625 
-634 PPIPQATAAPM
+634 AAPM
-645 AGVAEEV
+645 AAPIAGVAEEV
-652 VTEAAAPSAFIPI
+652 VTEAVAPSRFLPT
-665 EELDNLIST
+665 EELDQLIST
-674 ATKKGAAGKAA
+674 ATQKGAQGKAA
-685 QQKIIELAEINPEAK
+685 QQKIIELAEINPQAK

-747 IDNADNISQQFDAFF
+747 IENADNISQQFDAFF
-762 IEGVPA
+762 IGGVPA

-804 NDPVNLDNLFT
+804 KAPVNLDNLFT
-815 TLQDVVAEVGE
+815 TLQEVVSEVGE

-853 RLIREKNL
+853 RLIREKGL

-877 EASLVRLEGALA
+877 EASLVRLENALT

-898 IAGEET
+898 MAGEET

-919 ALGKRMVSVFGRDLE
+919 ALGKRMVSAFGRDLE
-934 GDLNSLLLGAMSESK
+934 GDLNSLLLGAISESK
-949 TGGAR
+949 AGGAR

-1010 AKEMGPDWVKAMNS
+1010 AQEMGPDWVKAMNS

-1035 RSVAGLRT
+1035 RSVSGLGT
-1043 GATTQAELRKSLA
+1043 GATTQATLRKSLA
-1056 AQGKLQNFLNSTMAK
+1056 AQGKLQNFLNSTMVK
-1071 RGVGFAAG
+1071 RGVGFVAG
-1079 STPGINM
+1079 STPGVNM
-1086 FVPDI
+1086 LVPDI
-1091 IEWMSSI
+1091 IEWMTKL
-1098 GKNKLVAAQQLFKD
+1098 GKNKLDAAQQLFKD

-1167 PQMNEQQQPQS
+1167 PQMNEQEQPQS

>member
-1 MALPEEKTNSTPDWL
+1 MAQNTDWL
-16 TAGSTRIDKPV
+16 KDFERVDEPVSNAGALVVAGEP
-27 TQIRGGG
+27 
-34 IFIPSKRTPQE
+34 PTPE
-45 EAEES
+45 KIADEARKAEEF
-50 RKTRG
+50 RMKKRG

-63 KRQIQDLT
+63 GRQMQDLT
-71 VDQSKALDFYQRARS
+71 EGQSKAVDFYQRGRS

-147 SDEIAN
+147 PDEIAN

-194 ANKNLQKLGFI
+194 ANKNLQSLGFI
-205 DEQGNPIIPPAAAEA
+205 DAQGNPIIPPAAGAA

-238 EIDLKN
+238 EQDLKN
-244 ARDLQAKWQGSP
+244 ARELQAAWQSGKSI
-256 NLSTEELIKELNAI
+256 EELNAI
-270 SVANVGSP
+270 SMRNVGSP
-278 LTPESIAA
+278 LTPESIQT
-286 LTLDTYR
+286 LTADTNR
-293 TTQFKPY
+293 RAQFTPY

-307 TKDMGFIEGAI
+307 TKGMGLIEGAI

-334 PDWTTMPELNELSL
+334 PDWTTMPELNDLSL
-348 ASAGTALGTMFSSPE
+348 AGAGTGLGTMFSSPE
-363 ESVKIIQA
+363 ESVRIIQA
-371 NYPGVAVRQ
+371 NYPGVEVRQ

-393 KEYGIKPGFKWSD
+393 KEYGIKPGFRFSD
-406 IPRAAGGI
+406 VPRVAGGI

-445 ATGGTF
+445 GAGGTF
-451 DPAEIALAGAAGAGG
+451 DPAEVALAGAGGAGG
-466 QLISEAIPAVVSA
+466 QLISEAIPLVVSA
-479 VRNLRR
+479 VRGLRR
-485 GPASALPE
+485 GPAGALPE
-493 AIPVPSAPQAPT
+493 AMPIPSAPEAPT
-505 MAPASTASEEAAI
+505 GMGMPSPAAI
-518 GQRLYDIQMRL
+518 VP
-529 REGIGSPELEQEA
+529 ESP
-542 AALARQLRDIQTP
+542 I
-555 EYMRPGYVPP
+555 M
-565 RREPLPMSEPTP
+565 PT
-577 ASTTSEE
+577 
-584 AILSQRLR
+584 Q
-592 DIQNELRT
+592 
-600 GPGSPQLEQE
+600 
-610 ASAVSRRL
+610 
-618 RWLQTPD
+618 
-625 YMKAGAVEP
+625 
-634 PPIPQATAAPM
+634 AAPM
-645 AGVAEEV
+645 AAPIAGVAEEV
-652 VTEAAAPSAFIPI
+652 VTETAAPSRFIPT
-665 EELDNLIST
+665 EELDNLIAT
-674 ATKKGAAGKAA
+674 ATKKGAQGKAA

-738 EWDVTLRKA
+738 EWDVTLRNAINKA
-747 IDNADNISQQFDAFF
+747 DDISQQFDALF

-804 NDPVNLDNLFT
+804 KAPVDLDNLFT
-815 TLQDVVAEVGE
+815 TLQEVVSEVGE

-844 AGAGDITYG
+844 AGTGDITYG
-853 RLIREKNL
+853 RLIREKGL

-877 EASLVRLEGALA
+877 EASLVRLENALT

-898 IAGEET
+898 MAGEET
-904 RRNLRAANLLYAKQG
+904 RRNLRAANLLYAKQS
-919 ALGKRMVSVFGRDLE
+919 ALGKRMVSAFGRDLE
-934 GDLNSLLLGAMSESK
+934 GDLNSLLLGAISESK

-1010 AKEMGPDWVKAMNS
+1010 AQEMGPDWVKAMNS
-1024 LLTVSRKMTDA
+1024 LLTVSRKMTEA
-1035 RSVAGLRT
+1035 RSVSGLGT
-1043 GATTQAELRKSLA
+1043 GATTQATLRKSLA
-1056 AQGKLQNFLNSTMAK
+1056 AQGKLQNFLNSSMAK
-1071 RGVGFAAG
+1071 RAVAFTASKIPGVELL
-1079 STPGINM
+1079 I
-1086 FVPDI
+1086 PDI
-1091 IEWMSSI
+1091 IESMSKL
-1098 GKNKLVAAQQLFKD
+1098 GKNKLDAAQQLFKD

-1127 PSKAAVNKLSM
+1127 PSQAAVNKLSI

-1178 PSGAPTVEMPQ
+1178 PSGAPTVKMPQ

>member
-1 MALPEEKTNSTPDWL
+1 MAQTNPWELPVASSQGTPSAPRGVVIPKSKAEIAEEERQAEELDIK
-16 TAGSTRIDKPV
+16 K
-27 TQIRGGG
+27 RGEE
-34 IFIPSKRTPQE
+34 RE
-45 EAEES
+45 EA
-50 RKTRG
+50 
-55 EVREEEKF
+55 KF
-63 KRQIQDLT
+63 KKSLAELT
-71 VDQSKALDFYQRARS
+71 VDQGKALDFYQRGRS

-102 ALATQEVLPSNLANR
+102 ALATQEVLPPNLANR
-117 FSDTDRRLYRAAAK
+117 FSDTDRRLYRSAAK

-138 RRESGAQIA
+138 RRESGAAITPE
-147 SDEIAN
+147 EITN

-194 ANKNLQKLGFI
+194 ANKNLQSLGFI
-205 DEQGNPIIPPAAAEA
+205 DEQGNPIIPPATGAA

-231 PGDRVVA
+231 PGERVVA
-238 EIDLKN
+238 EKDLKN
-244 ARDLQAKWQGSP
+244 ARELQAAWQSGKSI
-256 NLSTEELIKELNAI
+256 EELSAI
-270 SVANVGSP
+270 SMRNVGSA
-278 LTPESIAA
+278 LTPETIAK
-286 LTLDTYR
+286 LQEDTKR
-293 TTQFKPY
+293 QLQFVPY

-307 TKDMGFIEGAI
+307 TKDMGFIEGVA
-318 ETVTGSERS
+318 ETITGSERS

-348 ASAGTALGTMFSSPE
+348 ASAGTALGTMFTSPE

-371 NYPGVAVRQ
+371 NYPGVEVRQ
-380 DAKGNYILRSQDG
+380 DAKGNYILRSQNG
-393 KEYGIKPGFKWSD
+393 KEYGIKPGFRFSD
-406 IPRAAGGI
+406 VPRAAGGI

-445 ATGGTF
+445 AAGGTF
-451 DPAEIALAGAAGAGG
+451 DPSEIALAGAGGAGG
-466 QLISEAIPAVVSA
+466 QLLAEAIPLVVSG

-485 GPASALPE
+485 GPAGALPE
-493 AIPVPSAPQAPT
+493 AIPVPSAPEVPT
-505 MAPASTASEEAAI
+505 GMGMPSPAAI
-518 GQRLYDIQMRL
+518 V
-529 REGIGSPELEQEA
+529 PEAPIMPTQA
-542 AALARQLRDIQTP
+542 AS
-555 EYMRPGYVPP
+555 M
-565 RREPLPMSEPTP
+565 
-577 ASTTSEE
+577 
-584 AILSQRLR
+584 
-592 DIQNELRT
+592 
-600 GPGSPQLEQE
+600 
-610 ASAVSRRL
+610 
-618 RWLQTPD
+618 
-625 YMKAGAVEP
+625 
-634 PPIPQATAAPM
+634 AAPV

-652 VTEAAAPSAFIPI
+652 VTQAAAPSRFIPT

-674 ATKKGAAGKAA
+674 ATKKGAQGKAA

-738 EWDVTLRKA
+738 EWDVTLRNA
-747 IDNADNISQQFDAFF
+747 IDNADNISQQFDALF

-783 QKALKSQA
+783 KNALKSQA

-804 NDPVNLDNLFT
+804 NVPVNLDNLFT

-853 RLIREKNL
+853 RLIREKSL

-877 EASLVRLEGALA
+877 EDSLTRLEGALA

-904 RRNLRAANLLYAKQG
+904 RRNLRAANLLYAKQS
-919 ALGKRMVSVFGRDLE
+919 ALGKRMVSAFGRDLE
-934 GDLNSLLLGAMSESK
+934 GDLNSLLLGAISESK

-954 KFNKLIKT
+954 KFNKLMKT

-997 PALRANPEVFGKI
+997 PALRANPEVFGQI

-1024 LLTVSRKMTDA
+1024 LLTVSKRMTEA
-1035 RSVAGLRT
+1035 RSVSGLRT

-1056 AQGKLQNFLNSTMAK
+1056 AQGKLQNFLNSSMAK
-1071 RGVGFAAG
+1071 RAVAFTASKIPGVDLLL
-1079 STPGINM
+1079 
-1086 FVPDI
+1086 PDI
-1091 IEWMSSI
+1091 IESMSKL
-1098 GKNKLVAAQQLFKD
+1098 GKNKLDAAQQLFKD

-1167 PQMNEQQQPQS
+1167 PQMDGQQQPES
-1178 PSGAPTVEMPQ
+1178 PSGAPTVAMPQ

>member
-1 MALPEEKTNSTPDWL
+1 MAQTNPWELPVASPQGTSSAPRGVVIPKSRAEIAEEERQAEELDIK
-16 TAGSTRIDKPV
+16 
-27 TQIRGGG
+27 
-34 IFIPSKRTPQE
+34 KRSEERE
-45 EAEES
+45 EA
-50 RKTRG
+50 
-55 EVREEEKF
+55 KF
-63 KRQIQDLT
+63 KKSSAELT
-71 VDQSKALDFYQRARS
+71 EGQSKALDFYQRGRS

-102 ALATQEVLPSNLANR
+102 ALATQEVLPPNLANR
-117 FSDTDRRLYRAAAK
+117 FSDTDRRLYRSAAK

-138 RRESGAQIA
+138 RRESGAAITPE
-147 SDEIAN
+147 EITN

-194 ANKNLQKLGFI
+194 ANKNLQSLGFI
-205 DEQGNPIIPPAAAEA
+205 DEQGNPIIPPAAGAAEA
-220 ETPVAGLAAAR
+220 PVAGLAAAR
-231 PGDRVVA
+231 PGERVVA
-238 EIDLKN
+238 DRDLRN
-244 ARDLQAKWQGSP
+244 ARELQAAWQSGKSI
-256 NLSTEELIKELNAI
+256 EELSAI
-270 SVANVGSP
+270 SMRNVGSA
-278 LTPESIAA
+278 LTPETIAK
-286 LTLDTYR
+286 LQEDTKR
-293 TTQFKPY
+293 QLQFVPY

-307 TKDMGFIEGAI
+307 TKDMGFFEGVA
-318 ETVTGSERS
+318 ETITGSERS

-348 ASAGTALGTMFSSPE
+348 ASAGTALGTMFTSPE

-371 NYPGVAVRQ
+371 NYPGVEVRQ
-380 DAKGNYILRSQDG
+380 DAKGNYILRSQNG
-393 KEYGIKPGFKWSD
+393 KEYGIKPGFRFSD
-406 IPRAAGGI
+406 VPRAAGGI

-445 ATGGTF
+445 AAGGTF
-451 DPAEIALAGAAGAGG
+451 DPSEIALAGAGGAGG
-466 QLISEAIPAVVSA
+466 QLLAEAIPLVVSG

-485 GPASALPE
+485 GPAGALPE
-493 AIPVPSAPQAPT
+493 AIPVPSAPEVPSG
-505 MAPASTASEEAAI
+505 MGMPSPAAI
-518 GQRLYDIQMRL
+518 V
-529 REGIGSPELEQEA
+529 PEAPIMPTQGA
-542 AALARQLRDIQTP
+542 
-555 EYMRPGYVPP
+555 
-565 RREPLPMSEPTP
+565 PM
-577 ASTTSEE
+577 
-584 AILSQRLR
+584 
-592 DIQNELRT
+592 
-600 GPGSPQLEQE
+600 
-610 ASAVSRRL
+610 
-618 RWLQTPD
+618 
-625 YMKAGAVEP
+625 
-634 PPIPQATAAPM
+634 AAPV

-652 VTEAAAPSAFIPI
+652 VTGAAAPSRFIPT

-674 ATKKGAAGKAA
+674 ATKRGAEGKAA

-738 EWDVTLRKA
+738 EWDVTLRNA

-783 QKALKSQA
+783 KNALKSQA

-804 NDPVNLDNLFT
+804 NVPVNLDNLFT

-877 EASLVRLEGALA
+877 EASLTRLEGALA

-904 RRNLRAANLLYAKQG
+904 RRNLRAANLLYAKQS
-919 ALGKRMVSVFGRDLE
+919 ALGKRMVSAFGRDLE
-934 GDLNSLLLGAMSESK
+934 GDLNSLLLGAISESK

-954 KFNKLIKT
+954 KFNKLMKT

-997 PALRANPEVFGKI
+997 PALRANPEVFGQI

-1024 LLTVSRKMTDA
+1024 LLTVSKRMTEA
-1035 RSVAGLRT
+1035 RSVSGLGT
-1043 GATTQAELRKSLA
+1043 GATTQATLRKSLA
-1056 AQGKLQNFLNSTMAK
+1056 AQGKLQNFLNSSMVK
-1071 RGVGFAAG
+1071 RGVGFVAG
-1079 STPGINM
+1079 STPGVNM

-1091 IEWMSSI
+1091 IDWMSKL
-1098 GKNKLVAAQQLFKD
+1098 GKNKLDAAQQLFKD

-1167 PQMNEQQQPQS
+1167 PQMDGQQQPES

>member
-1 MALPEEKTNSTPDWL
+1 
-16 TAGSTRIDKPV
+16 
-27 TQIRGGG
+27 
-34 IFIPSKRTPQE
+34 
-45 EAEES
+45 
-50 RKTRG
+50 
-55 EVREEEKF
+55 
-63 KRQIQDLT
+63 
-71 VDQSKALDFYQRARS
+71 
-86 SQIELERLN
+86 
-95 LDPDDLI
+95 
-102 ALATQEVLPSNLANR
+102 
-117 FSDTDRRLYRAAAK
+117 
-131 NFAMATL
+131 MATL
-138 RRESGAQIA
+138 RRESGAAITPE
-147 SDEIAN
+147 EIIS
-153 QISIFFPGAGAD
+153 QVSIFFPGAGAD
-165 EREKQVLKRQRDL
+165 ERERETLKRQRDL
-178 TILGLG
+178 SILGLG
-184 SAAGPYGLEQ
+184 SAAGTFGLEQ
-194 ANKNLQKLGFI
+194 ANKNLQSLGFI
-205 DEQGNPIIPPAAAEA
+205 DEQGNPIIPPAAGAA

-238 EIDLKN
+238 EQDLKN
-244 ARDLQAKWQGSP
+244 ARELQAAWQANKSI
-256 NLSTEELIKELNAI
+256 EELNAI
-270 SVANVGSP
+270 SMRNVGSE
-278 LTPESIAA
+278 LTPETIKA
-286 LTLDTYR
+286 LQEDTDR
-293 TTQFKPY
+293 KLQFVPY

-307 TKDMGFIEGAI
+307 TKDMGLVAGAI

-334 PDWTTMPELNELSL
+334 PDWVTMPELNELSL
-348 ASAGTALGTMFSSPE
+348 ASAGTALGTMFTSPE
-363 ESVKIIQA
+363 ESVQIIQA
-371 NYPGVAVRQ
+371 NYPGVDVRQ

-393 KEYGIKPGFKWSD
+393 KEYGIKPGFRWSD

-451 DPAEIALAGAAGAGG
+451 DPAEIALAGAGGAGG
-466 QLISEAIPAVVSA
+466 QLVAEAIPAVVSA

-485 GPASALPE
+485 GPAGALPE
-493 AIPVPSAPQAPT
+493 AIPVPSAPEAPFG
-505 MAPASTASEEAAI
+505 MGMPSPAAI
-518 GQRLYDIQMRL
+518 V
-529 REGIGSPELEQEA
+529 PEAPIMPTQA
-542 AALARQLRDIQTP
+542 A
-555 EYMRPGYVPP
+555 
-565 RREPLPMSEPTP
+565 PM
-577 ASTTSEE
+577 
-584 AILSQRLR
+584 
-592 DIQNELRT
+592 
-600 GPGSPQLEQE
+600 
-610 ASAVSRRL
+610 
-618 RWLQTPD
+618 
-625 YMKAGAVEP
+625 
-634 PPIPQATAAPM
+634 AAPM

-652 VTEAAAPSAFIPI
+652 VTEAAAPSRFIPT

-674 ATKKGAAGKAA
+674 ATKKGAQGKAA

-747 IDNADNISQQFDAFF
+747 INNADDISQQFDAFF

-804 NDPVNLDNLFT
+804 KAPVDLDNLFT
-815 TLQDVVAEVGE
+815 TLQEVVSEVGE

-844 AGAGDITYG
+844 AGTGDITYG
-853 RLIREKNL
+853 RLIREKGL

-877 EASLVRLEGALA
+877 EASLVRLENALT

-898 IAGEET
+898 MAGEET

-919 ALGKRMVSVFGRDLE
+919 ALGKRMVSAFGRDLE
-934 GDLNSLLLGAMSESK
+934 GDLNSLLLGAISESK
-949 TGGAR
+949 AGGAR

-1010 AKEMGPDWVKAMNS
+1010 AQEMGPDWVKAMNS

-1035 RSVAGLRT
+1035 RSVSGLRT

-1056 AQGKLQNFLNSTMAK
+1056 AQGKLQNFLNSSMAK
-1071 RGVGFAAG
+1071 RAVAFTASKIPGVDLL
-1079 STPGINM
+1079 I
-1086 FVPDI
+1086 PDI
-1091 IEWMSSI
+1091 IESMSKL
-1098 GKNKLVAAQQLFKD
+1098 GKNKLDAAQQLFKD

-1167 PQMNEQQQPQS
+1167 PQMDGQQQPES
-1178 PSGAPTVEMPQ
+1178 PSGAPTVAMPQ

>member
-1 MALPEEKTNSTPDWL
+1 MAQTNPWELPVASPQGTSSAPRGVVIPKSRAEIAEEERQAEELDIK
-16 TAGSTRIDKPV
+16 K
-27 TQIRGGG
+27 RGEE
-34 IFIPSKRTPQE
+34 RE
-45 EAEES
+45 EA
-50 RKTRG
+50 
-55 EVREEEKF
+55 KF
-63 KRQIQDLT
+63 KKSLADLT
-71 VDQSKALDFYQRARS
+71 VDQGKALDFYQRARS

-95 LDPDDLI
+95 LNPDDLI

-117 FSDTDRRLYRAAAK
+117 FSDTDRRLYRTAAK

-147 SDEIAN
+147 PDEIAN
-153 QISIFFPGAGAD
+153 QISIFFPAAGAD
-165 EREKQVLKRQRDL
+165 EKEKQVLKRQRDL

-194 ANKNLQKLGFI
+194 ANKNLQSLGFI
-205 DEQGNPIIPPAAAEA
+205 DAQGNPIIPPAAGAAEA
-220 ETPVAGLAAAR
+220 PVAGLAAAR
-231 PGDRVVA
+231 PGERVVA
-238 EIDLKN
+238 DRDLRN
-244 ARDLQAKWQGSP
+244 ARELQAAWQSGKSI
-256 NLSTEELIKELNAI
+256 EELSAI
-270 SVANVGSP
+270 SMRNVGSA
-278 LTPESIAA
+278 LTPETIAK
-286 LTLDTYR
+286 LQEDTKR
-293 TTQFKPY
+293 QLQFVPY

-307 TKDMGFIEGAI
+307 TKDMGFFEGVA
-318 ETVTGSERS
+318 ETITGSERS

-348 ASAGTALGTMFSSPE
+348 ASAGTALGTMFTSPE

-371 NYPGVAVRQ
+371 NYPGVEVRQ
-380 DAKGNYILRSQDG
+380 DAKGNYILRSQNG
-393 KEYGIKPGFKWSD
+393 KEYGIKPGFRFSD
-406 IPRAAGGI
+406 VPRAAGGI

-445 ATGGTF
+445 AAGGTF
-451 DPAEIALAGAAGAGG
+451 DPSEIALAGAGGAGG
-466 QLISEAIPAVVSA
+466 QLLAEAIPLVVSG

-485 GPASALPE
+485 GPAGALPE
-493 AIPVPSAPQAPT
+493 AIPVPSAPEVPT
-505 MAPASTASEEAAI
+505 GMGMPSPAAI
-518 GQRLYDIQMRL
+518 V
-529 REGIGSPELEQEA
+529 PEAPIMPTQA
-542 AALARQLRDIQTP
+542 AS
-555 EYMRPGYVPP
+555 M
-565 RREPLPMSEPTP
+565 
-577 ASTTSEE
+577 
-584 AILSQRLR
+584 
-592 DIQNELRT
+592 
-600 GPGSPQLEQE
+600 
-610 ASAVSRRL
+610 
-618 RWLQTPD
+618 
-625 YMKAGAVEP
+625 
-634 PPIPQATAAPM
+634 AAPV

-652 VTEAAAPSAFIPI
+652 VTQAAAPSRFIPT

-674 ATKKGAAGKAA
+674 ATKKGAQGKAA

-738 EWDVTLRKA
+738 EWDVTLRNA
-747 IDNADNISQQFDAFF
+747 IDNADNISQQFDALF

-783 QKALKSQA
+783 KNALKSQA

-804 NDPVNLDNLFT
+804 NVPVNLDNLFT

-877 EASLVRLEGALA
+877 EASLTRLEGALA

-904 RRNLRAANLLYAKQG
+904 RRNLRAANLLYAKQS
-919 ALGKRMVSVFGRDLE
+919 ALGKRMVSAFGRDLE
-934 GDLNSLLLGAMSESK
+934 GDLNSLLLGAISESK

-954 KFNKLIKT
+954 KFNKLMKT

-997 PALRANPEVFGKI
+997 PALRANPEVFGQI

-1024 LLTVSRKMTDA
+1024 LLTVSKRMTEA
-1035 RSVAGLRT
+1035 RSVSGLGT
-1043 GATTQAELRKSLA
+1043 GATTQATLRKSLA
-1056 AQGKLQNFLNSTMAK
+1056 AQGKLQNFLNSSMVK
-1071 RGVGFAAG
+1071 RGVGFVAG
-1079 STPGINM
+1079 STPGVNM

-1091 IEWMSSI
+1091 IDWMSKL
-1098 GKNKLVAAQQLFKD
+1098 GKNKLDAAQQLFKD

-1152 DDPKVWLN
+1152 EDPKVWLN

-1167 PQMNEQQQPQS
+1167 PQMDGQQQPES

>member
-1 MALPEEKTNSTPDWL
+1 MAQNTDWL
-16 TAGSTRIDKPV
+16 KDFERVDAPVSNAGALVIAGEPPTKTPE
-27 TQIRGGG
+27 QIADEAR
-34 IFIPSKRTPQE
+34 K
-45 EAEES
+45 AEEFGM
-50 RKTRG
+50 KKRG

-63 KRQIQDLT
+63 GRQMQDLT
-71 VDQSKALDFYQRARS
+71 VDQGKALDFYQRGRS

-95 LDPDDLI
+95 LNPDDLI

-147 SDEIAN
+147 PDEIAN

-194 ANKNLQKLGFI
+194 ANKNLQSLGFL

-238 EIDLKN
+238 EQDLKN
-244 ARDLQAKWQGSP
+244 ARELQAAWQSGK
-256 NLSTEELIKELNAI
+256 TIEELNAI
-270 SVANVGSP
+270 SMRNVGSP
-278 LTPESIAA
+278 LTPESIQA
-286 LTLDTYR
+286 LTADTNR
-293 TTQFKPY
+293 RAQFTPY

-307 TKDMGFIEGAI
+307 TKDMGLVAGAI

-334 PDWTTMPELNELSL
+334 PDWVTMPELNELSL
-348 ASAGTALGTMFSSPE
+348 ASAGTALGTMFTSPE
-363 ESVKIIQA
+363 ESVRIIQA
-371 NYPGVAVRQ
+371 NYPGVEVRQ
-380 DAKGNYILRSQDG
+380 DAKGNYILRSQNG
-393 KEYGIKPGFKWSD
+393 KEYGIKPGFRWSD
-406 IPRAAGGI
+406 VPRAAGGI
-414 FAFTPAGAARTV
+414 AAFTPAGAARTV

-451 DPAEIALAGAAGAGG
+451 DPAEIALAGAGGAGG

-479 VRNLRR
+479 VRGLRR
-485 GPASALPE
+485 GPAGALPE
-493 AIPVPSAPQAPT
+493 TPFEMGMPSPAAMVPETPIMPTQVAP
-505 MAPASTASEEAAI
+505 M
-518 GQRLYDIQMRL
+518 
-529 REGIGSPELEQEA
+529 
-542 AALARQLRDIQTP
+542 
-555 EYMRPGYVPP
+555 
-565 RREPLPMSEPTP
+565 
-577 ASTTSEE
+577 
-584 AILSQRLR
+584 
-592 DIQNELRT
+592 
-600 GPGSPQLEQE
+600 
-610 ASAVSRRL
+610 
-618 RWLQTPD
+618 
-625 YMKAGAVEP
+625 
-634 PPIPQATAAPM
+634 AAPI

-652 VTEAAAPSAFIPI
+652 VTEAVAPSRFLPT
-665 EELDNLIST
+665 EELDKLIST
-674 ATKKGAAGKAA
+674 ATQKGAQGKAA

-747 IDNADNISQQFDAFF
+747 IENADNISQQFDAFF
-762 IEGVPA
+762 IKGVPA

-804 NDPVNLDNLFT
+804 KAPVDLDNLFT
-815 TLQDVVAEVGE
+815 TLQEVVSEVGE

-853 RLIREKNL
+853 RLIREKGL

-877 EASLVRLEGALA
+877 EASLVRLENALT

-898 IAGEET
+898 MAGEET

-919 ALGKRMVSVFGRDLE
+919 ALGKRMVSAFGRDLE
-934 GDLNSLLLGAMSESK
+934 GDLNSLLLGAISESK

-1010 AKEMGPDWVKAMNS
+1010 AQEMGPDWVKAMNS

-1035 RSVAGLRT
+1035 RSVSGLGT
-1043 GATTQAELRKSLA
+1043 GATTQATLRKSLA
-1056 AQGKLQNFLNSTMAK
+1056 AQGKLQNFLNSTMVK
-1071 RGVGFAAG
+1071 RGVGFVAG
-1079 STPGINM
+1079 STPGLNM
-1086 FVPDI
+1086 LVPDI
-1091 IEWMSSI
+1091 IEWMTKL
-1098 GKNKLVAAQQLFKD
+1098 GKNKLDAAQQLFKD

-1127 PSKAAVNKLSM
+1127 PSKTAVNKLSV

-1152 DDPKVWLN
+1152 EDPKVWLN
-1160 STLSAAA
+1160 STLGAAA